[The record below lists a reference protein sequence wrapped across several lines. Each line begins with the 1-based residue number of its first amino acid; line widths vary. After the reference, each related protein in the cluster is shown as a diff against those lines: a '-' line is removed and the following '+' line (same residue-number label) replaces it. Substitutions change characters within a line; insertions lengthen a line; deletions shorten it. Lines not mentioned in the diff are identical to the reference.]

1 MAFTR
6 RNDGVRVS
14 DLPAFK
20 RLFPYVMRTRSES
33 IVFFNQKIDMTNALA
48 YLDSVNRGKAREE
61 RTTIFHLFLAATAR
75 TLLLRPELNRFVV
88 GRRIYRH
95 NEISIT
101 FIVKKELTEEAPET
115 ESRVVFGGREDLPEV
130 RAMVNGRVRAARSGD
145 KAAEDDLVNFV
156 ASLPRPLINLVAW
169 LIRSL
174 DYHNILPSM
183 LKSAIPLYTSVY
195 LTNVGSIGLEA
206 PYHHLFEIGS
216 ASLFMGIGRLH
227 KEAFVIEGEE
237 AGDSPAAIV
246 ARDCINVTFTLDER
260 VTEGFYCAKS
270 ILVFQKLMENPRI
283 LEARELSVDEILA

>member
-1 MAFTR
+1 MAFTK
-6 RNDGVRVS
+6 RNDGVRVR

-33 IVFFNQKIDMTNALA
+33 IIFFNQKIDMTNALA
-48 YLDSVNRGKAREE
+48 YLDSVNRGTARDQ

-88 GRRIYRH
+88 GRRIYEH

-101 FIVKKELTEEAPET
+101 FIVKRELTEEAPET
-115 ESRVVFGGREDLPEV
+115 ESRVVFSGRETLSEV
-130 RAMVNGRVRAARSGD
+130 RELVNGRVRAAKSGD
-145 KAAEDDLVNFV
+145 KGAEDDLVSLV

-174 DYHNILPSM
+174 DYHNVLPSA

-216 ASLFMGIGRLH
+216 ASLFMGIGKLH
-227 KEAFVIEGEE
+227 
-237 AGDSPAAIV
+237 
-246 ARDCINVTFTLDER
+246 
-260 VTEGFYCAKS
+260 
-270 ILVFQKLMENPRI
+270 
-283 LEARELSVDEILA
+283 